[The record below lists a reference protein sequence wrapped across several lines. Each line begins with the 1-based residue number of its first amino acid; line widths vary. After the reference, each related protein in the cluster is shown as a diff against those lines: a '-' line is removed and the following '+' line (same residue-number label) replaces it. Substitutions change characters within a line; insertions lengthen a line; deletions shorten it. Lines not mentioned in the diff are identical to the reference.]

1 MKRLIL
7 YLGLV
12 FLFAGCGQMGP
23 PIPLTLEER
32 QAREKAREIRSHC
45 EDVGII
51 ALDRFVAERKEEKSG
66 RFGGIVMSGKKAR
79 VVQTAYREC
88 MYRYGYRP

>member
-12 FLFAGCGQMGP
+12 FLFAGCGLMGP
-23 PIPLTLEER
+23 SIPLTPEER
-32 QAREKAREIRSHC
+32 QAREIRSHC
-45 EDVGII
+45 EDVGEVARDKFI
-51 ALDRFVAERKEEKSG
+51 AEQVPSLEKKY
-66 RFGGIVMSGKKAR
+66 GGPLGGAVIGGKKSR
-79 VVQTAYREC
+79 VKQTAYREC